1 MKLAGLTRAEKLQ
14 LYIYHTKPVLNIQAL
29 FSDASSNYVR
39 PLEPRQGDE
48 VTVRFRTARN
58 NVEHVFLCTGE
69 DRIEMEPVSHTE
81 WFDFYE
87 GTFSMGR
94 KTAAYYFE
102 VNSGETR
109 YYYNQKGPV
118 SEPDP
123 EFQFRICPGFSTPDW
138 AKGAVFY
145 QIYVDRFAN
154 GDPTNDVLDYE
165 YMYIDQPVRK
175 VEDWSA
181 LPKAM
186 DVRNF
191 YGGDIQGVWDHLDYL
206 QDLGVD
212 VIYLNPIFVSP
223 SNHKYDIQDYDY
235 VDPHFGKI
243 VRDDGDLLPET
254 GGENVHASRYIRR
267 VTDRRNLEA
276 SNKFFVDFVKEV
288 HRRGMKVILD
298 GVFNHCGSFN
308 KWMDAERIY
317 EDQPGYEKGAYVDR
331 NSPFRD
337 FFKFYD
343 MQAWPYNGE
352 YDGWWGYKT
361 LPKLNYEKSMRLRT
375 YILHIGKKWVSPPY
389 NADGWRLDV
398 AADLGQSEEFNHEFW
413 QDFRRAVK
421 EANPEAIILA
431 EHYGDPSSWLG
442 GDQWDTVMNYS
453 AFMEPVTWFLTGM
466 EKHSDEKRPD
476 LLANSQAFRDA
487 MTYHMSKFQYP
498 SLVTAMNELSN
509 HDHSRFLTRTNMTV
523 GRTDSLG
530 PEAADKHVNKGIMRN
545 GVIMQMT
552 WPGAPTL
559 YYGDEAGMTGWTDP
573 DNRRTY
579 PWGQEDQDM
588 IRYHRDIIAIHKRE
602 PALMRGSLQMME
614 VNDGALAYGRFTD
627 TDKILVLINGSDEAH
642 LLRVPVW
649 EIGVGENERMEQLL
663 YNDETGYSLESRFFP
678 VKNGLME
685 LVVPALS
692 GVIMKAVPLL
702 SEED

>member
-1 MKLAGLTRAEKLQ
+1 
-14 LYIYHTKPVLNIQAL
+14 
-29 FSDASSNYVR
+29 
-39 PLEPRQGDE
+39 
-48 VTVRFRTARN
+48 
-58 NVEHVFLCTGE
+58 
-69 DRIEMEPVSHTE
+69 
-81 WFDFYE
+81 
-87 GTFSMGR
+87 
-94 KTAAYYFE
+94 
-102 VNSGETR
+102 
-109 YYYNQKGPV
+109 
-118 SEPDP
+118 
-123 EFQFRICPGFSTPDW
+123 
-138 AKGAVFY
+138 
-145 QIYVDRFAN
+145 
-154 GDPTNDVLDYE
+154 
-165 YMYIDQPVRK
+165 
-175 VEDWSA
+175 
-181 LPKAM
+181 
-186 DVRNF
+186 
-191 YGGDIQGVWDHLDYL
+191 
-206 QDLGVD
+206 
-212 VIYLNPIFVSP
+212 
-223 SNHKYDIQDYDY
+223 
-235 VDPHFGKI
+235 
-243 VRDDGDLLPET
+243 
-254 GGENVHASRYIRR
+254 
-267 VTDRRNLEA
+267 
-276 SNKFFVDFVKEV
+276 
-288 HRRGMKVILD
+288 
-298 GVFNHCGSFN
+298 
-308 KWMDAERIY
+308 
-317 EDQPGYEKGAYVDR
+317 
-331 NSPFRD
+331 
-337 FFKFYD
+337 
-343 MQAWPYNGE
+343 
-352 YDGWWGYKT
+352 
-361 LPKLNYEKSMRLRT
+361 
-375 YILHIGKKWVSPPY
+375 
-389 NADGWRLDV
+389 
-398 AADLGQSEEFNHEFW
+398 
-413 QDFRRAVK
+413 
-421 EANPEAIILA
+421 
-431 EHYGDPSSWLG
+431 
-442 GDQWDTVMNYS
+442 MNYS

-498 SLVTAMNELSN
+498 SLVTSMNELSN

-530 PEAADKHVNKGIMRN
+530 AEAADKHVNKGIMRN